1 MFGLSRYPVTTR
13 FFSPALTTFSAWRLL
28 RQHSLPMSVPHASAP
43 NRPALRLVGAEE
55 PAAASNQAQGPV
67 DPRDFDEVFRRYSPY
82 VARIALR
89 LLGNDSEV
97 DDLVQDVFLEA
108 HRGLPSLRE
117 AGALGG
123 WLARICV
130 RRAVRRL
137 RRRRFLALLSL
148 DNVAER
154 DLPFDAAASPEER
167 AEVVRLYRLLDRLP
181 AEERVAWLLRH
192 VEGEALDDMVLLCGC
207 SKSTVQRRLR
217 SAEARI
223 SREVTS

>member
-1 MFGLSRYPVTTR
+1 M
-13 FFSPALTTFSAWRLL
+13 SAPR
-28 RQHSLPMSVPHASAP
+28 ASALH
-43 NRPALRLVGAEE
+43 RPALRLVGVEVNGQ
-55 PAAASNQAQGPV
+55 AARLHEV
-67 DPRDFDEVFRRYSPY
+67 DPRDFDEVFRRFSPY

-108 HRGLPSLRE
+108 HRGLAGLRE

-130 RRAVRRL
+130 RRATRRL
-137 RRRRFLALLSL
+137 RRRRLLWLLSL
-148 DNVAER
+148 ETLAER
-154 DLPFDAAASPEER
+154 DLPFDAAATPEQR
-167 AEVVRLYRLLDRLP
+167 AEVARLYRRLDRMP

-192 VEGEALDDMVLLCGC
+192 VEGESLEDMVVLCGC

-217 SAEARI
+217 SAEAQLQQ
-223 SREVTS
+223 EVTS